1 MDQPEKLPAP
11 RGAING
17 EAALERYESC
27 YAAFRLKRRG
37 ANMLGARGW
46 RRRRTAAGLMAIL
59 GITLTGC
66 AGTTRIG
73 TILDDPSEYDGR
85 TVRVEGGV
93 TQTIAVP
100 FVGGTY
106 AVSDGTGTLRVV
118 SDEGGVPREGA
129 AVSVTGI
136 FRALFSLGAE
146 SLSVLQERD
155 RDVR

>member
-1 MDQPEKLPAP
+1 MLECRSIRVVL
-11 RGAING
+11 
-17 EAALERYESC
+17 AACALV
-27 YAAFRLKRRG
+27 LV
-37 ANMLGARGW
+37 
-46 RRRRTAAGLMAIL
+46 
-59 GITLTGC
+59 GC

-85 TVRVEGGV
+85 TVRVEGEV

-100 FVGGTY
+100 LVGGTY
-106 AVSDGTGTLRVV
+106 TVNDGTGTLRVV

-129 AVSVTGI
+129 EVSVSGI

-146 SLSVLQERD
+146 SLSVLEERD

>member
-1 MDQPEKLPAP
+1 M
-11 RGAING
+11 
-17 EAALERYESC
+17 SV
-27 YAAFRLKRRG
+27 RRSIHILLV
-37 ANMLGARGW
+37 ASPLVL
-46 RRRRTAAGLMAIL
+46 TA
-59 GITLTGC
+59 GC

-85 TVRVEGGV
+85 TVKVEGEV

-100 FVGGTY
+100 LVGGTY
-106 AVSDGTGTLRVV
+106 AVNDGTGTLRVL

-129 AVSVTGI
+129 EVSVTGI

>member
-1 MDQPEKLPAP
+1 MLQPRSTP
-11 RGAING
+11 
-17 EAALERYESC
+17 
-27 YAAFRLKRRG
+27 
-37 ANMLGARGW
+37 
-46 RRRRTAAGLMAIL
+46 RRRPVQVLLAAWGLIL
-59 GITLTGC
+59 ATGC

-85 TVRVEGGV
+85 TVRVEGEV
-93 TQTIAVP
+93 TETIAVP

-129 AVSVTGI
+129 EVRVTGI

-146 SLSVLQERD
+146 SLSVLQERN

>member
-1 MDQPEKLPAP
+1 MLHRRSIQVVL
-11 RGAING
+11 
-17 EAALERYESC
+17 AACALV
-27 YAAFRLKRRG
+27 FV
-37 ANMLGARGW
+37 
-46 RRRRTAAGLMAIL
+46 
-59 GITLTGC
+59 GC

-85 TVRVEGGV
+85 MVRVEGEV
-93 TQTIAVP
+93 TETIAVP

-129 AVSVTGI
+129 EVSVTGI

-146 SLSVLQERD
+146 SLSVLEERD